1 VAGLDNF
8 RTLCIACHHD
18 VTLELRQR
26 RGKEKAQARQG
37 NVSQEEAVLE
47 EGEEEEGEEEEEV
60 EEEESISSQSS
71 SLGAPRASEKAG
83 VGAGDEGLIVIDEET
98 ETEDEA

>member
-26 RGKEKAQARQG
+26 RGKDKAQARQG

-47 EGEEEEGEEEEEV
+47 EGEEEEGEEEEE
-60 EEEESISSQSS
+60 EDSICSQSS
-71 SLGAPRASEKAG
+71 SMGAPRASEKAG
-83 VGAGDEGLIVIDEET
+83 IGAGDEGLIVIDEET